1 MKKEIKFMIAKKN
14 FNHQNGWSS
23 DIKVLSNVLILNK
36 ANWYLTG
43 CNESRSQLKAK
54 PQPRRKLMKPG
65 TEAYLVYVSPSIQRH
80 GTLTRSVL
88 LNTWPVNNYMKEQ
101 SVRDRATGRVDRES
115 IASRTYMPSMIHA
128 RIRKNYIYISFLSC
142 SLFIFSTH
150 LFLCHVLS
158 VIKTS
163 RESIRKVS
171 LKLCEK
177 NTKIPSCL
185 YMWT

>member
-1 MKKEIKFMIAKKN
+1 MKKEIKFMILKKN
-14 FNHQNGWSS
+14 FNHQNGWSF
-23 DIKVLSNVLILNK
+23 DIKVFSNVLILNK

-101 SVRDRATGRVDRES
+101 SVRERATGRVARES
-115 IASRTYMPSMIHA
+115 IASLVHTYMPSMMHA
-128 RIRKNYIYISFLSC
+128 RIRKNYLVSFFAIYFPHPSF
-142 SLFIFSTH
+142 SLPCT
-150 LFLCHVLS
+150 L
-158 VIKTS
+158 
-163 RESIRKVS
+163 RD
-171 LKLCEK
+171 
-177 NTKIPSCL
+177 
-185 YMWT
+185 

>member
-14 FNHQNGWSS
+14 FNHQNGWSF

-115 IASRTYMPSMIHA
+115 IASRTYIYAKYDTRTHTQEW
-128 RIRKNYIYISFLSC
+128 YIYLVSFLFAIYFLHPSF
-142 SLFIFSTH
+142 SLPCT
-150 LFLCHVLS
+150 L
-158 VIKTS
+158 
-163 RESIRKVS
+163 RD
-171 LKLCEK
+171 
-177 NTKIPSCL
+177 
-185 YMWT
+185 

>member
-128 RIRKNYIYISFLSC
+128 RIRKNYIYLVSFLFAIYFLHPSF
-142 SLFIFSTH
+142 SLPCT
-150 LFLCHVLS
+150 L
-158 VIKTS
+158 
-163 RESIRKVS
+163 RD
-171 LKLCEK
+171 
-177 NTKIPSCL
+177 
-185 YMWT
+185 